1 MLPLCIFIMPSAY
14 YFAISGCPL
23 VILSSNEVP
32 VLLDATRLN
41 HRGINPD
48 RYQFNMQTIRWFL
61 DCKFLFMVPI
71 TTHLS
76 NVYSHIGH
84 IHVLFIVLFSHPRSQ
99 ALNGASHVKLD
110 SAAF

>member
-1 MLPLCIFIMPSAY
+1 MLPLHIFIMPSAY
-14 YFAISGCPL
+14 YFAISGCPF

-41 HRGINPD
+41 HRDTNPD

-84 IHVLFIVLFSHPRSQ
+84 IHVLFIVLISYPRSHV
-99 ALNGASHVKLD
+99 LNGASHVKLD
-110 SAAF
+110 SVAF